1 MTGKEAI
8 KNTISNAQE
17 IMMAYVGDLTDAD
30 LMVRP
35 VAGVNHIAWQLGHL
49 AVAENQML
57 SGAGVTMPAL
67 PDGFAEAYTKETS
80 TSDDQAKFH
89 KKQELLAA
97 IQTQREGTIAAMESA
112 TDDDLSKLAPEAM
125 QAYAKTVGEIYNM
138 IGIHILMHLGQ
149 FVPVRRTQ
157 NKPITI

>member
-1 MTGKEAI
+1 MTGKDAI

-35 VAGVNHIAWQLGHL
+35 TAGVNHVAWQLGHL
-49 AVAENQML
+49 VVAENQML
-57 SGAGVTMPAL
+57 SGVGVSMPAL

-80 TSDDQAKFH
+80 TSDDPAKFH

-97 IQTQREGTIAAMESA
+97 LQSQRDGTLSSLESA
-112 TDDDLSKLAPEAM
+112 SDDDLNKPSPESM
-125 QAYAKTVGEIYNM
+125 QAYAKNIGEIYNM

-149 FVPVRRTQ
+149 FVPVRRMQ